1 MSELVPIL
9 AGVVAVLG
17 LAGGYIASRRGR
29 ALVACVQSFA
39 LLASYYYTM
48 KPDGYTA
55 IEKDKLAD
63 AAIAFLDSVEAAGI
77 EIARPK

>member
-9 AGVVAVLG
+9 AGAVAVLS

-29 ALVACVQSFA
+29 ALVACVQDFA
-39 LLASYYYTM
+39 LLASYYYSM
-48 KPDGYTA
+48 RPDGWTA

-63 AAIAFLDSVEAAGI
+63 ATIAFLDGVEAAGI
-77 EIARPK
+77 EIARP

>member
-9 AGVVAVLG
+9 AGAVAVLS

-39 LLASYYYTM
+39 LLASYYYAM
-48 KPDGYTA
+48 RPDGYTA

-63 AAIAFLDSVEAAGI
+63 AAIALLDSVEAAGI

>member
-1 MSELVPIL
+1 MSDLVPIL
-9 AGVVAVLG
+9 GGVVAVLG

-29 ALVACVQSFA
+29 ALIACVQSFA

-48 KPDGYTA
+48 KPDGWTA

-63 AAIAFLDSVEAAGI
+63 AAIAFLDGVEAAGI
-77 EIARPK
+77 EIARP

>member
-1 MSELVPIL
+1 MSDLVPIL
-9 AGVVAVLG
+9 GGVIAVLG

-29 ALVACVQSFA
+29 ALIACVQSFA

-48 KPDGYTA
+48 KPDGWTA

-63 AAIAFLDSVEAAGI
+63 ATIAFLDGVEAAGI
-77 EIARPK
+77 AIARP

>member
-9 AGVVAVLG
+9 GGIIAVLG

-55 IEKDKLAD
+55 VEKEKLAD
-63 AAIAFLDSVEAAGI
+63 AAIAFLDSVEAAGV

>member
-9 AGVVAVLG
+9 AGAVAVLS

-39 LLASYYYTM
+39 LLASYYYAM
-48 KPDGYTA
+48 RPDGYTA
-55 IEKDKLAD
+55 TEKEQLAE
-63 AAIAFLDSVEAAGI
+63 AAIALLDSVEAAGV